1 MYWAMVGDGSVA
13 ADGFT
18 YPPVIKACAAL
29 GAVEQGR
36 MIRENVEA
44 DVARGNARPNVFVQ
58 CALVDMFA
66 KCGCLAEA
74 RRVFESMHVRDLA
87 AWTAMIGGA
96 VHGMDWIEVMN
107 LFNCMRS
114 EGFRVDSVIVATII
128 PACGRVKELGTGMAL
143 HGFAVRCGVA
153 EDICVSNA
161 LVDLYCKCGCMEMAA
176 SLFCSIDF
184 KDVVSWSTLI
194 AGYSQNG
201 MYHVSANLFTEMV
214 ASGLKPNSTTLA
226 SVLPSLSEL
235 RLFRHG
241 KEIHCF
247 SLRKGLV
254 QSEFLGSALI
264 DFYSRQGF
272 IREAVTV
279 FELMPKRD
287 LVIWNA
293 MVAGYA
299 MNGDTDSALSA
310 LRALQKV
317 GFRPDHVTVVSVLPV
332 CNEHS
337 RFIHGKELHAYV
349 IRHCISS
356 VCSVSNALIDMYCK
370 CGCLEK
376 AKDIFQ
382 LMTERDTATY
392 NILISSLGKH
402 GHEDQALMFFDL
414 LKIDG
419 IAPDK
424 VTFVALLSCCSHA
437 GLIDKGLRFYDS
449 MLHDYNISPDK
460 EHHSCVADLYSRSG
474 KLDDAWSFISN
485 LQEEPEVDVLGC
497 LLAACRVHNRMD
509 IAELVAKRIF
519 EQNPNDPGYHI
530 LLSNI
535 YANAG
540 KWSDVAKIRTMIEER
555 NLRKKTGNSL
565 I

>member
-1 MYWAMVGDGSVA
+1 MLFSTVKHRLKSRPRFPPLASPATTPTSTTASRRGSHVAVSHASLLLRLQSGPALAEARRLHAALLVRGHRHGIVLAAQLVHVYARLGEVGHALRMFDEMPRRNSFAWNAVIKGLVDVGRFSEALEMYWAMVGDGSVA

-194 AGYSQNG
+194 ARYSQNG
-201 MYHVSANLFTEMV
+201 M
-214 ASGLKPNSTTLA
+214 
-226 SVLPSLSEL
+226 
-235 RLFRHG
+235 
-241 KEIHCF
+241 
-247 SLRKGLV
+247 
-254 QSEFLGSALI
+254 
-264 DFYSRQGF
+264 
-272 IREAVTV
+272 
-279 FELMPKRD
+279 
-287 LVIWNA
+287 
-293 MVAGYA
+293 
-299 MNGDTDSALSA
+299 
-310 LRALQKV
+310 
-317 GFRPDHVTVVSVLPV
+317 
-332 CNEHS
+332 
-337 RFIHGKELHAYV
+337 
-349 IRHCISS
+349 
-356 VCSVSNALIDMYCK
+356 
-370 CGCLEK
+370 
-376 AKDIFQ
+376 
-382 LMTERDTATY
+382 
-392 NILISSLGKH
+392 
-402 GHEDQALMFFDL
+402 
-414 LKIDG
+414 
-419 IAPDK
+419 
-424 VTFVALLSCCSHA
+424 
-437 GLIDKGLRFYDS
+437 
-449 MLHDYNISPDK
+449 
-460 EHHSCVADLYSRSG
+460 
-474 KLDDAWSFISN
+474 
-485 LQEEPEVDVLGC
+485 
-497 LLAACRVHNRMD
+497 
-509 IAELVAKRIF
+509 
-519 EQNPNDPGYHI
+519 
-530 LLSNI
+530 
-535 YANAG
+535 
-540 KWSDVAKIRTMIEER
+540 
-555 NLRKKTGNSL
+555 
-565 I
+565 